1 MILDFKNFLLE
12 SKRGF
17 QNGLATNR
25 YIQYFK
31 YELIETYPLSDL
43 EKYKDHRRLQ
53 VFYLKGVICP
63 VCNIKADILTKS
75 VDRKGAIHIDVCTK
89 ELYPFTIDHI
99 IPKSKGGT
107 DHIDNLRPMCCL
119 CNWEKGN
126 GDLTP
131 SESKNKF
138 GIRKKYPKNYNPDG
152 DNKESEIKVGDTV
165 YKKITGK
172 LLGVVTEILPNPYHP
187 TNALSCK
194 IEGKFD
200 TSLFTLKS
208 LCKEVV

>member
-1 MILDFKNFLLE
+1 MILNFTNFLLE
-12 SKRGF
+12 SNKF
-17 QNGLATNR
+17 SSKK

-31 YELIETYPLSDL
+31 YELVETYPLSDL

-53 VFYLKGVICP
+53 VFYLKGVKCP
-63 VCNIKADILTKS
+63 NCNIEGEILTKS

-99 IPKSKGGT
+99 IPKSKGGK
-107 DHIDNLRPMCCL
+107 DYIDNLRPMCCV
-119 CNWEKGN
+119 CNWERGN

-131 SESKNKF
+131 AES
-138 GIRKKYPKNYNPDG
+138 RKKYSFPKRYPKNTDPDIL
-152 DNKESEIKVGDTV
+152 KEVTDIKVGDTV

-172 LLGVVTEILPNPYHP
+172 LLGVVTEILPNPNHP
-187 TNALSCK
+187 TNAMSCK